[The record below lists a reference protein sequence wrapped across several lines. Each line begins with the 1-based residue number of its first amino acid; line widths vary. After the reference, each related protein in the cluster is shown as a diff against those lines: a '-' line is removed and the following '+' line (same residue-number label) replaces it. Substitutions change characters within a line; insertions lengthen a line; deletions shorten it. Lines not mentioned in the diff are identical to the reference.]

1 MIENVVVFSSI
12 AFAALFAVAWL
23 ARRDLRAWVEKP
35 KYRFQQ
41 NVQDFDQV
49 RKEGRR

>member
-12 AFAALFAVAWL
+12 AFAVLFALAWL
-23 ARRDLRAWVEKP
+23 ARPDLRKWVEKP

-41 NVQDFDQV
+41 NVKSYDEA